1 MKYVFMKHRR
11 HTLEHHHLFRCGRE
25 KSDSRILNRYLLP
38 VQCEANQTKQ
48 EKDRVEKQ
56 GRETGSEG
64 VNTATKHYTMNTC
77 NRHPDYVG
85 NA

>member
-1 MKYVFMKHRR
+1 M
-11 HTLEHHHLFRCGRE
+11 
-25 KSDSRILNRYLLP
+25 
-38 VQCEANQTKQ
+38 KQ
-48 EKDRVEKQ
+48 EKDRAEKQ

-77 NRHPDYVG
+77 NRHPDCVG